1 MATFV
6 KITTTIATTFLIL
19 SLFPILIPSTKAQD
33 SPPAPSPGVDCFTV
47 LVNMSDCLTF
57 VERGSNLSKPDKG
70 CCPEIAGLLDSNPI
84 CLCHMLGR
92 AHSGAKIGL
101 NIDVDKALKLP
112 SACSLQFPSASTCSD
127 LGVPVGAPLASEEG
141 PAPSP
146 GGFATSPTS
155 DKKDNAASI
164 IVFSKMQF
172 YVSCVA
178 YDDWRTST
186 SASEMTPL
194 LWPRQDEM
202 TKRFNLNDTSNPAR
216 AVADLNAQR
225 MAHVSLPRDDGH
237 ADNTVILP
245 CLKSMTWVM
254 ENKTSAPANR
264 VAVINLKLQDYS
276 RTPSRESEVKFQL
289 SRVTL
294 EPMLKS
300 MAYISEQLSAPANR
314 VAVINLKLQD
324 TETTSGESEVKFQVS
339 RDTLGAMLRSMAYI
353 REQLSNTVESQL
365 EIPAKKQR
373 K

>member
-1 MATFV
+1 TKKNVTENNQGVGIVPSGVMYV
-6 KITTTIATTFLIL
+6 
-19 SLFPILIPSTKAQD
+19 SVDGNRIP
-33 SPPAPSPGVDCFTV
+33 
-47 LVNMSDCLTF
+47 
-57 VERGSNLSKPDKG
+57 VEMN
-70 CCPEIAGLLDSNPI
+70 
-84 CLCHMLGR
+84 H
-92 AHSGAKIGL
+92 GAKRTR
-101 NIDVDKALKLP
+101 P
-112 SACSLQFPSASTCSD
+112 EESD
-127 LGVPVGAPLASEEG
+127 QTVSGVG
-141 PAPSP
+141 
-146 GGFATSPTS
+146 
-155 DKKDNAASI
+155 
-164 IVFSKMQF
+164 
-172 YVSCVA
+172 
-178 YDDWRTST
+178 YDDRRTST
-186 SASEMTPL
+186 TASEMTPL

-202 TKRFNLNDTSNPAR
+202 TKRFNLNDTGSPAG

-225 MAHVSLPRDDGH
+225 MAPVSLHRDDGL

-339 RDTLGAMLRSMAYI
+339 RDTLGAMLRSMVYI

-365 EIPAKKQR
+365 EILAKKQR